1 MAARHLPLVPTRRAL
16 LAAFAT
22 FALAARAIAQGL
34 QTFDKS
40 KLVIETDRGKF
51 PLDIELALSE
61 PQMEQGLMFRR
72 ALAADAGMLFEYGKE
87 HTITMW
93 MKNTYIPLDML
104 FMDSNGKVVDYHE
117 RAVPLSLAVI
127 ESRVPARA
135 VLEVN
140 SGTVAR
146 LGIKVGDTVHH
157 AFFNNALS

>member
-1 MAARHLPLVPTRRAL
+1 M
-16 LAAFAT
+16 LAALAT
-22 FALAARAIAQGL
+22 FAVSARAIAQGL

-40 KLVIETDRGKF
+40 KLVIETEKGKF
-51 PLDIELALSE
+51 PFEIELALSE

-72 ALAADAGMLFEYGKE
+72 ELAPDAGMLFEYGKE

-104 FMDSNGKVVDYHE
+104 FMDSSGKVVDYHE

-127 ESRVPARA
+127 ESKVPARA

-146 LGIKVGDTVHH
+146 LGIKPGDVVHH
-157 AFFNNALS
+157 TFFNNALS